1 MTHETHIKEID
12 SERKLFCAFKQN
24 SKYVLKQHEFFIQI
38 CFGFEI
44 HCDDAHGYAAMLWA
58 DHWKR
63 RDGRG

>member
-1 MTHETHIKEID
+1 MTHETRIKEID

-24 SKYVLKQHEFFIQI
+24 MFETTQI
-38 CFGFEI
+38 CHSDIFGVEI
-44 HCDDAHGYAAMLWA
+44 HCDDGHGYAAMLWA